1 VKLTS
6 TLSYLGA
13 LARFNLRAVFARP
26 KLTLTAMAMMLG
38 NNLILFMIWVIYFHK
53 FSSIRG
59 WVLQDMSLVL
69 GIVAWGCGLAFVMTG
84 GIRDLARTI
93 VDGGLD
99 VHLGRP
105 RHPLP
110 GLLISRCIPSGL
122 GDMASAPIF
131 WLWFGQRS
139 ISELPML
146 LLVATAAGVVFAAT
160 LTITQ
165 CLVFWFPRA
174 LSFCEDLF
182 NMVLMVAFYPQH
194 PYGLTVRL
202 ILFTVFPTA
211 FMSLVPVQAVRD
223 GSWLEAIAVV
233 VAAVVYSVIAAAIFN
248 RGLRRYSSGNRILEL
263 R

>member
-1 VKLTS
+1 MNIAS
-6 TLSYLGA
+6 TAGYIGA
-13 LARFNLRAVFARP
+13 LVRLNLRAVFARP
-26 KLTLTAMAMMLG
+26 KLTLTTMAMMIG
-38 NNLILFMIWVIYFHK
+38 NNLILFMIWVIYFEK

-59 WVLQDMSLVL
+59 WGLQDMALVL

-93 VDGGLD
+93 IDGGLD

-110 GLLISRCIPSGL
+110 GLLISRAIPSGL
-122 GDMASAPIF
+122 GDMTSAFIF
-131 WLWFGQRS
+131 WLGFGHRTLAD
-139 ISELPML
+139 LPML
-146 LLVATAAGVVFAAT
+146 LLVATASGVVFAAT

-174 LSFCEDLF
+174 VSFCEDLF

-194 PYGLTVRL
+194 PYGFFVR
-202 ILFTVFPTA
+202 IVLFTVFPTA
-211 FMSLVPVQAVRD
+211 FISLVPAQAVRD
-223 GSWLEAIAVV
+223 GNWLEAVAVV
-233 VAAVVYSVIAAAIFN
+233 AAAVVYSVIAAAIFN
-248 RGLRRYSSGNRILEL
+248 RGLRHYSSGNRILEL